1 MKRHSMLLIYILLA
15 CPIGYWIS
23 TILRA
28 SLGFTGWGMAF
39 KFPSILVT
47 YVSGLLVGLIG
58 ASTLIGLGD
67 KLLISRWPRFVLA
80 FVGLVILIALP
91 SVGNPE
97 NLAALP
103 NNIGRELLHALA
115 ANIIAVGVT
124 ALFAPERISW
134 SHKDNEQVASRGA

>member
-1 MKRHSMLLIYILLA
+1 MKRHSMLFLYILAA
-15 CPIGYWIS
+15 CPIGYWLA
-23 TILRA
+23 TIVRA

-58 ASTLIGLGD
+58 AATLIGLGER
-67 KLLISRWPRFVLA
+67 LLLSRWPRFVLA
-80 FVGLVILIALP
+80 FVGLILLIALP
-91 SVGNPE
+91 SIGNPQ

-124 ALFAPERISW
+124 ALFAPGRVSW
-134 SHKDNEQVASRGA
+134 SVEGDESIATRKA